1 MRKEAVYTLLLNV
14 QLFKGM
20 RCSIAQ
26 DPRYVR
32 FSVIEFGSTVHYNLR
47 VSLSWFRVKWF
58 IIVVA
63 DWFDVNPQQLSN
75 SKVAGDLIEEIN
87 ANIPSEERENAV

>member
-1 MRKEAVYTLLLNV
+1 M
-14 QLFKGM
+14 
-20 RCSIAQ
+20 
-26 DPRYVR
+26 
-32 FSVIEFGSTVHYNLR
+32 
-47 VSLSWFRVKWF
+47 
-58 IIVVA
+58 VVA